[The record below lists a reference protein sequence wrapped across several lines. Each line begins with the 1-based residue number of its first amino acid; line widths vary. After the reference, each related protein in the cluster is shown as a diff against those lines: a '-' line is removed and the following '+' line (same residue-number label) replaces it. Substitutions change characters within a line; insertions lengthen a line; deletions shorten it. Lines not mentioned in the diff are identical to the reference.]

1 MPNIDRSE
9 LDLIL
14 VEDTV
19 WVLIKKINL
28 PNYDFDLT
36 QFFSCRRPWYR
47 PEKVIAIG
55 RFGAVTNYA
64 ELYQQLAIEGIFLVH
79 SPAQYLL
86 ASELTHW
93 YPILEGLTPKSLWFR
108 AAPDFNSIA
117 PVLGLPLFLKG
128 SRQTSRHRAALSI
141 IHSEQD
147 YQTAIEVYREDP
159 ILQWQNLVC
168 REFVKLRPVRSTP
181 TEKIPASF
189 EFRTFWWR
197 GHCIGSGQYWS
208 IDYDWNRAEEIAG
221 LAIARAAA
229 LRLGLPFV
237 VIDIAQT
244 ITGEWIAIEC
254 NDAQESSYGAISPF
268 ALWQNLIDIER
279 KLASQSPI

>member
-14 VEDTV
+14 VEETV

-47 PEKVIAIG
+47 PEKIIAIG

-64 ELYQQLAIEGIFLVH
+64 EIYQQLATEGIFLVH

-93 YPILEGLTPKSLWFR
+93 YPILEGLTPKSLWFKE
-108 AAPDFNSIA
+108 APDFNSIA
-117 PVLGLPLFLKG
+117 LALGLPLFLKG

-141 IHSEQD
+141 IHSERD
-147 YQTAIEVYREDP
+147 YQT
-159 ILQWQNLVC
+159 
-168 REFVKLRPVRSTP
+168 
-181 TEKIPASF
+181 
-189 EFRTFWWR
+189 
-197 GHCIGSGQYWS
+197 
-208 IDYDWNRAEEIAG
+208 
-221 LAIARAAA
+221 
-229 LRLGLPFV
+229 
-237 VIDIAQT
+237 
-244 ITGEWIAIEC
+244 AIEC
-254 NDAQESSYGAISPF
+254 NDAQESSYGAVSPF
-268 ALWQNLIDIER
+268 ALWQNLIDVER
-279 KLASQSPI
+279 KLTNQSII